1 MKQFLF
7 IFLSLF
13 FLLMS
18 YAQERTLSGK
28 LTDEN
33 GEPLIGASVVIKGT
47 TKGTI
52 TDINGDFQ
60 LVVDATATTLVISY
74 IGYLSQEI
82 SIGESN
88 TYSAALQ
95 PDVAN
100 LDEVIVTGLAS
111 SVKRS
116 NLANAVGSISS
127 LDLAGVTTQQT
138 LGSALYGKFKGA
150 NIVASSGAP
159 GGGVSI
165 RLRGLTSINGS
176 SQPLFI
182 IDGIYADNS
191 SFSNGN
197 NFVSQAGA
205 GGSSSNQED
214 PSNRISDLD
223 PEDIESIE
231 ILKGASAAAIYGSR
245 ASSGVVIITT
255 KKGKNGRTVVNFS
268 QAVGFTN
275 QLRKLGVR
283 EWNTQRVTTGFGAET
298 LPAYNAAVAAGNI
311 FNYEDELYGNT
322 GELSNT
328 RLSVSG
334 GGEKTTFFTAITRK
348 SEKGIVK
355 NTGYNKTSA
364 RLNLTHQVAKFID
377 FSLSTNYIQASAD
390 RSFF

>member
-1 MKQFLF
+1 M
-7 IFLSLF
+7 
-13 FLLMS
+13 
-18 YAQERTLSGK
+18 
-28 LTDEN
+28 
-33 GEPLIGASVVIKGT
+33 
-47 TKGTI
+47 
-52 TDINGDFQ
+52 
-60 LVVDATATTLVISY
+60 
-74 IGYLSQEI
+74 
-82 SIGESN
+82 
-88 TYSAALQ
+88 
-95 PDVAN
+95 
-100 LDEVIVTGLAS
+100 
-111 SVKRS
+111 
-116 NLANAVGSISS
+116 
-127 LDLAGVTTQQT
+127 
-138 LGSALYGKFKGA
+138 
-150 NIVASSGAP
+150 
-159 GGGVSI
+159 
-165 RLRGLTSINGS
+165 
-176 SQPLFI
+176 
-182 IDGIYADNS
+182 
-191 SFSNGN
+191 
-197 NFVSQAGA
+197 
-205 GGSSSNQED
+205 
-214 PSNRISDLD
+214 D

-390 RSFF
+390 RSFFNNDNSGTTLGISFVSTPSFANLTENQVLHHHRQRVHHYQPVYQRFELGFDLLLHGKSLKLLQNHQY